1 MQLRELVSKHAV
13 VSIHDLIAVTFVS
26 MLNFTV
32 DHHMVVNAF
41 KGVIHPVDL

>member
-13 VSIHDLIAVTFVS
+13 VSVHDLIAVTFVS
-26 MLNFTV
+26 VLHFTIH
-32 DHHMVVNAF
+32 HHMVVNTF